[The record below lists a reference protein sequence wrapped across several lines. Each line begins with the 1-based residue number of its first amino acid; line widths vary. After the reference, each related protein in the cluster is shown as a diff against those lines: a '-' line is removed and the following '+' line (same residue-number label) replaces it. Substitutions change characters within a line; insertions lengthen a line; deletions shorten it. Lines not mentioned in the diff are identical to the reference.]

1 MLSHGRESHEVS
13 ARSVGTMKTLRV
25 SRRFCGPAASANGG
39 YFAGLVA
46 GLVTHTLSVRLHVP
60 PPLETDFEVLELEG
74 GAVEVR
80 HGTELIGEGRP
91 TQLTLQ
97 PPLSPGYL
105 LALSA
110 SRHYRGFVHHRF
122 PTCFVCGTGRERGDG
137 LRIFAGSVPGRE
149 LVAAPWVPDSSLD
162 RGDGK
167 VRPEFMSAA
176 LDCPGY
182 YAVTPDD
189 RTMLLA
195 QFTAHLDRLVHIGE
209 SCTVIGWPVA
219 ADGRKHE
226 AGTALF
232 DGDGELCGRAHALW
246 IEPRVSPAEDG
257 TEARP

>member
-1 MLSHGRESHEVS
+1 
-13 ARSVGTMKTLRV
+13 MKTLRV
-25 SRRFCGPAASANGG
+25 GHRFRGPATSANGG

-46 GLVTHTLSVRLHVP
+46 GLVTHTLSVRLRVP
-60 PPLETDFEVLELEG
+60 PPLETDLEVVELEG
-74 GAVEVR
+74 GGVEIR
-80 HGTELIGEGRP
+80 HGTELIGEGQP
-91 TQLTLQ
+91 AQMTLQ
-97 PPLSPGYL
+97 PPASPGYL
-105 LALSA
+105 LALGA
-110 SRHYRGFVHHRF
+110 SRNYRGFAYHRF

-137 LRIFAGSVPGRE
+137 LRIFAGQVPGRD

-189 RTMLLA
+189 RSMLLA
-195 QFTAHLDRLVHIGE
+195 QLTSHLDRLVHIGE
-209 SCTVIGWPVA
+209 SCTVIGWRIG

-246 IEPRVSPAEDG
+246 IEPRVSSQQSEAE
-257 TEARP
+257 TRR